1 MHFTYNIPPNLARA
15 LPKGTVSSWIFC
27 STFHPILS
35 PFKLILE
42 MVFWTNLMLDL
53 ICTWW
58 TRRFCRQV
66 NKKISSCFWTA
77 STCVQKNSLG
87 MLGWCSRLT
96 YMYMHGNRGLDSHNS
111 AHDKTSC
118 QGLDLDLDR
127 FVGRSPVGNNTNFV
141 VLSEWTCKFSLIM
154 VVNSPLKSVNC
165 CSIDCGFR
173 QTVPIWY
180 CGWKG
185 VPVTPWCCSQSG
197 CTFVGKGYIHDWP

>member
-1 MHFTYNIPPNLARA
+1 
-15 LPKGTVSSWIFC
+15 
-27 STFHPILS
+27 
-35 PFKLILE
+35 
-42 MVFWTNLMLDL
+42 MLDL

-66 NKKISSCFWTA
+66 NKEISSCFWTA
-77 STCVQKNSLG
+77 STCVQKNSFG

-96 YMYMHGNRGLDSHNS
+96 YMHGNRGLDSHNS

-185 VPVTPWCCSQSG
+185 VPVTPGVVANLGVLLLAKAIYTTDPNTKSQS
-197 CTFVGKGYIHDWP
+197 CIHDCRPNPNPNPNPTSSTSTWILSIVLWRM